1 MLKSA
6 DSLGMEEEEIMGFT
20 EEEEEEEESMGSLSK
35 SLDFD
40 SALDPCLFWSFS
52 SDSKYASS
60 LD

>member
-20 EEEEEEEESMGSLSK
+20 EEEEEESTGSLSK